1 MAAKVDPQRQIR
13 QMVNFIMQEAHEKVN
28 EIKIKTEHD
37 FTLERQ
43 NLVHHGKIK
52 IQEEYAQ
59 KEKDLEIQQRV
70 SRSNAIGESRVK
82 KMKARDDLL
91 QKLKKEALERLEGYT
106 TTPQY
111 STMLKNLIIQ
121 GLIKIEEMV
130 VEVQYREADKGII
143 SKVLPEAVQ
152 EYKQVMAN
160 AGISAGNIQVSLSKT
175 SIPNKGC
182 SGGIILTARDGRIVI
197 NQTVDERLAIVY
209 EKTMPQI
216 RQTLFS
222 QSA

>member
-43 NLVHHGKIK
+43 NLVHQGKIK

-70 SRSNAIGESRVK
+70 SKSNAIGESRVK

-111 STMLKNLIIQ
+111 PTMLKNLIIQ
-121 GLIKIEEMV
+121 G
-130 VEVQYREADKGII
+130 YH
-143 SKVLPEAVQ
+143 LPF
-152 EYKQVMAN
+152 
-160 AGISAGNIQVSLSKT
+160 
-175 SIPNKGC
+175 
-182 SGGIILTARDGRIVI
+182 
-197 NQTVDERLAIVY
+197 VY
-209 EKTMPQI
+209 
-216 RQTLFS
+216 L
-222 QSA
+222 

>member
-1 MAAKVDPQRQIR
+1 MAAKVDPQRQIK

-70 SRSNAIGESRVK
+70 SRSTAVGESRVK

-91 QKLKKEALERLEGYT
+91 QKLKKEALERLEGFT

-111 STMLKNLIIQ
+111 STLVKQLIIQ
-121 GLIKIEEMV
+121 GKAHLS
-130 VEVQYREADKGII
+130 I
-143 SKVLPEAVQ
+143 SS
-152 EYKQVMAN
+152 Y
-160 AGISAGNIQVSLSKT
+160 T
-175 SIPNKGC
+175 
-182 SGGIILTARDGRIVI
+182 TD
-197 NQTVDERLAIVY
+197 
-209 EKTMPQI
+209 
-216 RQTLFS
+216 S
-222 QSA
+222 QFIHS